1 PPRTSP
7 SSQPYGPD
15 DGYAPQSS
23 SPSAGQDPFTALRLS
38 GGGLNWPVALR
49 YLTRDGEARE
59 LRERIDAQVERLA
72 TSRPGQSVP
81 AELLQELRGDVE
93 TLRQDFERQGFDM
106 PTTRQQDAD
115 ARRFLG

>member
-1 PPRTSP
+1 YPNLSMTPVMGRAYGGSYGAGAMGQGGNSGGSPSYGGSSPQPLRTSP

-23 SPSAGQDPFTALRLS
+23 SPSAGNSQQATGTDPFTTLRLS

-59 LRERIDAQVERLA
+59 LRERIDAQV
-72 TSRPGQSVP
+72 
-81 AELLQELRGDVE
+81 
-93 TLRQDFERQGFDM
+93 
-106 PTTRQQDAD
+106 
-115 ARRFLG
+115 